1 MILQER
7 PLDSSK
13 DGFHKWKFMSVHS
26 WGEKPAGTW
35 KVKVRDMV
43 SEILQ
48 RPSGSNEF
56 IIILGNRSLLEST
69 CIPYYTVD
77 EFFQIFHLKYFIF
90 YTNIYCDML
99 YIFSVRFC

>member
-43 SEILQ
+43 SEILHLQ
-48 RPSGSNEF
+48 VVM
-56 IIILGNRSLLEST
+56 SLL
-69 CIPYYTVD
+69 
-77 EFFQIFHLKYFIF
+77 
-90 YTNIYCDML
+90 
-99 YIFSVRFC
+99 

>member
-48 RPSGSNEF
+48 LPSGSHEYN
-56 IIILGNRSLLEST
+56 LL
-69 CIPYYTVD
+69 
-77 EFFQIFHLKYFIF
+77 
-90 YTNIYCDML
+90 
-99 YIFSVRFC
+99 

>member
-7 PLDSSK
+7 PLDSSM

-48 RPSGSNEF
+48 RPSGSHEF

-90 YTNIYCDML
+90 SRIIYCVIISL
-99 YIFSVRFC
+99 IIFSM

>member
-48 RPSGSNEF
+48 LPSGSHEYF
-56 IIILGNRSLLEST
+56 IIPGNR
-69 CIPYYTVD
+69 
-77 EFFQIFHLKYFIF
+77 
-90 YTNIYCDML
+90 
-99 YIFSVRFC
+99 

>member
-1 MILQER
+1 MQNEKLTKLYYVNLPIEVKFLHKSFKLKVVRFVTENNFQSKISGVRTMILQER

-43 SEILQ
+43 SGILQ
-48 RPSGSNEF
+48 LP
-56 IIILGNRSLLEST
+56 LGT
-69 CIPYYTVD
+69 
-77 EFFQIFHLKYFIF
+77 
-90 YTNIYCDML
+90 M
-99 YIFSVRFC
+99 